1 MKTKMTI
8 YLTLLP
14 ASQLFASTGAEQ
26 AKMLVMGLASVVII
40 LIFSYR
46 NKNKKDN

>member
-1 MKTKMTI
+1 MRTKTTI
-8 YLTLLP
+8 YLTLFST
-14 ASQLFASTGAEQ
+14 SQLFASTGAEQ

-46 NKNKKDN
+46 NKNKKND